1 MVRLSYQSGIQ
12 TCYQEVKQ
20 SACGRQACTVM
31 IFVAYELDAM
41 ASARMLTQL
50 LRSDH
55 IAYSLRPV
63 LNSQD
68 IQYNY
73 KSFVTSDIKTIFMIN
88 CGAVRVNDIIIYHI
102 SIDNY

>member
-1 MVRLSYQSGIQ
+1 MNIFNRMVRLSYQSSIQ
-12 TCYQEVKQ
+12 TCYQEIKQ

-31 IFVAYELDAM
+31 IFVAYEVDAM

-63 LNSQD
+63 LNFQEV
-68 IQYNY
+68 QYNY
-73 KSFVTSDIKTIFMIN
+73 KSFLTTDIRTVFMIN
-88 CGAVRVNDIIIYHI
+88 CGAV
-102 SIDNY
+102 SINY